1 MIYPIL
7 EFNELLSGFSPT
19 VSLEGWMQ
27 GLFVEFIQLVKYT
40 SYIDIN
46 INTCIHDSIL
56 FAQNLRFVRLFKRK
70 IIKYEQKFQ
79 TV

>member
-27 GLFVEFIQLVKYT
+27 GLFVEFIQLVSYT

-46 INTCIHDSIL
+46 INTCIPDSIL
-56 FAQNLRFVRLFKRK
+56 YALRIHLLKTYALLDCSRQQNV
-70 IIKYEQKFQ
+70 
-79 TV
+79 